1 MLKKTFVGTVLG
13 LLLFGLSGVVFAG
26 GVDIG
31 LYGTGDRVVGMFHN
45 AVGAPVT
52 GLHIEFDQEVTIVN
66 KIEFGGFLPAVGEL
80 TGTSFDFAGCELAA
94 GGTLE
99 LDWQPIEAMPVLVQW
114 LSGVSPAGTPYFTT
128 LDVLG
133 RLLGQG
139 IVMLR
144 EQDPEL
150 LAATF
155 EAFFALNEEFFAGL
169 EQSLGMSL
177 RDSLLPV
184 IMSAPAEGIQNFF
197 NTMLG
202 MLGVTTL
209 EELLQGDVDLSPLL
223 ALVGM

>member
-1 MLKKTFVGTVLG
+1 MLKKTFVGAVLG
-13 LLLFGLSGVVFAG
+13 LLLFGLSGVVFAS
-26 GVDIG
+26 GVGIA
-31 LYGTGDRVVGMFHN
+31 LYGTGKISVGMFHN
-45 AVGAPVT
+45 TVGAPVT

-66 KIEFGGFLPAVGEL
+66 KVEFGGFLPALGEL
-80 TGTSFDFAGCELAA
+80 TGTSFDFAGGELAA

-99 LDWQPIEAMPVLVQW
+99 LDWQPTEAMPVLVQW
-114 LSGVSPAGTPYFTT
+114 LSGVSPAGAPYFTT

-139 IVMLR
+139 IVVLR
-144 EQDPEL
+144 EQDPAL

-155 EAFFALNEEFFAGL
+155 EAFFALNEEFFVGL

>member
-1 MLKKTFVGTVLG
+1 MLKKTFVGAVLG
-13 LLLFGLSGVVFAG
+13 LLLFGLSGVVFAS
-26 GVDIG
+26 GVGIA
-31 LYGTGDRVVGMFHN
+31 LYGTGKISVGMFHN
-45 AVGAPVT
+45 TVGAPVT

-66 KIEFGGFLPAVGEL
+66 KVEFGGFLPALGEL
-80 TGTSFDFAGCELAA
+80 TGTSFDFAGGELAA

-99 LDWQPIEAMPVLVQW
+99 LDWQPTEAMPVLVQW
-114 LSGVSPAGTPYFTT
+114 LSGVYPAGAPYFTT

-139 IVMLR
+139 IVVLR
-144 EQDPEL
+144 EQDPAL

-155 EAFFALNEEFFAGL
+155 EAFFALNEEFFVGL

>member
-1 MLKKTFVGTVLG
+1 MLKKTFVGMVLG

-26 GVDIG
+26 DVDVA
-31 LYGTGDRVVGMFHN
+31 LYGAGEITVGMFHN
-45 AVGAPVT
+45 KVGTPVT
-52 GLHIEFDQEVTIVN
+52 GFHIEFDREVTIVN
-66 KIEFGGFLPAVGEL
+66 KIEFGGFLPALGGL
-80 TGTSFDFAGCELAA
+80 TGTTFDFAGGELAR

-99 LDWQPIEAMPVLVQW
+99 LDWQPAEATPVFVQW
-114 LSGVSPAGTPYFTT
+114 LVGASPAGTPYFTT
-128 LDVLG
+128 LDALG
-133 RLLGQG
+133 RLLGEG

-144 EQDPEL
+144 EQNPEL

-155 EAFFALNEEFFAGL
+155 EAFFALNEEFLAGL

-197 NTMLG
+197 NTMIG